1 MDDNAYTALLRTRAP
16 HRPALSVVM
25 LLPEAARL
33 PVSSASSAINLQ
45 RPAPTAVPARPPV
58 SATSAIGL
66 IRRAPTSMMM
76 MMMMMMM
83 IWTRRVLAGFGT
95 ALIGFWN
102 AYSVGWPSQSVGLPM

>member
-33 PVSSASSAINLQ
+33 PVSSASSAIHLQ

-66 IRRAPTSMMM
+66 IRRAPTSLM

-102 AYSVGWPSQSVGLPM
+102 AYSVGCSQSVGLPT